1 MCQRCQS
8 SPTMTVSMPSRL
20 GRPLGWGL
28 AACWVLALGTAATTE
43 PLKPPPV
50 QSRGPAVAYAS
61 TPEAVIEAM
70 LDLAQVTRDDVVYD
84 LGCGD
89 GRIVVAAAKRLGARG
104 IGIDIDPQRIT
115 EADALAR
122 REGISD
128 RVTFILGDLF
138 RADFSDA
145 TVVMLYLQPQP
156 NLLLRPRLLAELR
169 PGTRVVS
176 HSYDMGDWI
185 PDEVRRVAGRR
196 IYLWTIPAR
205 Q

>member
-20 GRPLGWGL
+20 GRSLGWGL
-28 AACWVLALGTAATTE
+28 AACWVLALGTAVTTE
-43 PLKPPPV
+43 PLKTPPV

-196 IYLWTIPAR
+196 IYLWIIPAR

>member
-1 MCQRCQS
+1 MWQRCQS
-8 SPTMTVSMPSRL
+8 SPTMTVSMPSRR

-28 AACWVLALGTAATTE
+28 TACWVLALGTAVTTE

-156 NLLLRPRLLAELR
+156 NLLLRPRLLAELL
-169 PGTRVVS
+169 PGTRVVL

>member
-1 MCQRCQS
+1 MCQQCQS

-28 AACWVLALGTAATTE
+28 AACWVLALGTAVTTE
-43 PLKPPPV
+43 SLKPLPV

>member
-1 MCQRCQS
+1 
-8 SPTMTVSMPSRL
+8 MPSRR
-20 GRPLGWGL
+20 GHPLRWGL
-28 AACWVLALGTAATTE
+28 GACWAIALGAPVATN
-43 PLKPPPV
+43 PLTTPPA
-50 QSRGPAVAYAS
+50 QSPGPDVAYAS
-61 TPEAVIEAM
+61 TPQAVVDAM
-70 LDLAQVTRDDVVYD
+70 LDLARVTSDDVVYD

-89 GRIVVAAAKRLGARG
+89 GRIVVAAAKRRGARG

-115 EADALAR
+115 EADALAQ
-122 REGISD
+122 REGVSD

-138 RADFSDA
+138 EAELHDA

-156 NLLLRPRLLAELR
+156 NLRLRPRLLAELQ
-169 PGTRVVS
+169 PGTRVIS

>member
-1 MCQRCQS
+1 MWQRCQS

-20 GRPLGWGL
+20 GCPLGWGL
-28 AACWVLALGTAATTE
+28 TACWVLALGTAVTTE

-104 IGIDIDPQRIT
+104 VGIDIDPQRIT

-196 IYLWTIPAR
+196 IYRWTIPTR

>member
-1 MCQRCQS
+1 
-8 SPTMTVSMPSRL
+8 
-20 GRPLGWGL
+20 
-28 AACWVLALGTAATTE
+28 
-43 PLKPPPV
+43 
-50 QSRGPAVAYAS
+50 
-61 TPEAVIEAM
+61 M

-196 IYLWTIPAR
+196 IYRWTIPAR

>member
-1 MCQRCQS
+1 MRNQI
-8 SPTMTVSMPSRL
+8 
-20 GRPLGWGL
+20 
-28 AACWVLALGTAATTE
+28 AAAATLMAMTILS
-43 PLKPPPV
+43 PLTPGTLV
-50 QSRGPAVAYAS
+50 ARQQPASLAPYVP
-61 TPEAVIEAM
+61 TPLDVVHRM
-70 LDLAQVTRDDVVYD
+70 LELAKVTKDDVVYD

-104 IGIDIDPQRIT
+104 VGIDIDPQRIT

-156 NLLLRPRLLAELR
+156 NRLLRPRLLAELR

-196 IYLWTIPAR
+196 IYRWTIPTR